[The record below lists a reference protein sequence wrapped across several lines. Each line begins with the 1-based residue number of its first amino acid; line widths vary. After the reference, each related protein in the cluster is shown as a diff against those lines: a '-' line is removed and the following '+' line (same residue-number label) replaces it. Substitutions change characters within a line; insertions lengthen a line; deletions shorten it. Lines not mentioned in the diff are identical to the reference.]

1 MVGYSE
7 KLCDAEVEASLEP
20 ERMERDPDEAFQRA
34 VLFPLLEMDTPS
46 ENVLLVV
53 DSLDEPVAP
62 AAKDLMIKRG
72 VFMDDV
78 DASDVSQSIA
88 ELLANH
94 YHLLPPWI
102 IPVLTLR
109 RFFFCYYYNFN
120 FVFHS
125 ISIIFSKISI
135 IYIQKF
141 DFSNVYSKILSNE
154 F

>member
-1 MVGYSE
+1 MLGYSE
-7 KLCDAEVEASLEP
+7 KLCDVEVEASLEA
-20 ERMERDPDEAFQRA
+20 ERIERDPDEAFQRA

-53 DSLDEPVAP
+53 DSLDEP
-62 AAKDLMIKRG
+62 AASTMEDLMTKRR
-72 VFMDDV
+72 VFMDDI

-109 RFFFCYYYNFN
+109 R
-120 FVFHS
+120 
-125 ISIIFSKISI
+125 
-135 IYIQKF
+135 
-141 DFSNVYSKILSNE
+141 
-154 F
+154 